1 MNGKRFLSLV
11 LTMCMVLSM
20 LPANV
25 LAIEWPVRQADSA
38 DAPELV
44 NGYYEIYTADHLYW
58 FASQVNGGS
67 TSINAK
73 LMADIVVNENVLKAD
88 GTLNGDGSNFRA
100 WMPIGDSANR
110 YWGSFVGNGKTI
122 SGLYINTDE
131 NGVGLFG
138 YTGEAILY
146 NITVVDS
153 YIRGGNYVG
162 GIVGYN
168 DNGFI
173 QSCTNAATV
182 DGTGSVGGIIGYSD
196 NHFSGIILPEDCF
209 CEDIRCSICNP
220 CFYDVRNCYSVGR
233 VNGSGIIGEF
243 DFEYLDAIKSTYCY
257 YLEGSASGGVE
268 GQDIVNVAEPKAA
281 SFFPAEILPAWAGV
295 APQLVDGYY
304 EIYNADQLYWFAEQV
319 NSGNLGINGKLM
331 ADIVVNENVL
341 NADGTLNGDGS
352 NFRVWTPIGYY
363 ISSSECAI
371 YTGTFDGNGKTIS
384 GLYFD
389 DASKDN
395 VGLLGI
401 VEDGG
406 KVQSVGV
413 VGSYLKGKKYV
424 GGVVG
429 YNYSGTISNCYN
441 TGTVIGSEDV
451 GGVVGCGAG
460 NVSNCYNNG
469 SVSGGTGAGGVVGLI
484 GNGGS
489 VSDCYSTGSISG
501 YEYVGGVV
509 GCGYKNSVSRCY
521 NTGSISGYE
530 YVGGVVGYNYS
541 GTISNCYNIGNV
553 SGSSCNVGG
562 VVGCG
567 YNNSVSRCYNT
578 GSISGGSAVGGVVG
592 FNSDGTVSN
601 CYNTGRVSGGYYDVG
616 GVVGANRSTVSNCY
630 YLIGCAQ
637 DGSNK
642 VQYGIGNDIQ
652 GSTTADVAGK
662 TSGKSSAEFAS
673 GEVAYLLQGEQEE
686 QIWGQ
691 TIGTDEYPVLGGDK
705 VYLDDGV
712 YSNLKSCNHNWLEAT
727 CTQPLTCSICGQT
740 RGTALMHE
748 WTMATCTA
756 PSTCVNCGQI
766 DGYALGHNWADASC
780 TKPSTCNNCGETIGD
795 AVGHSYVN
803 GFCGECDAY
812 EPAVLNGTVYEIS
825 NAGQLYWFAE
835 KVNGGDTAI
844 NGKLMADIVVN
855 TNVLKEDGSLNS
867 GAFRSWTPIG
877 NNTYRYCG
885 YFEGNGKTISGLYFS
900 NSSADYVGLFGYVG
914 RLGQIDEVGM
924 IGSYFKGRNYV
935 GGIAGYNLGDVSKSY
950 NEATLYGTKYVGGL
964 AGYCYGS
971 FIVDPIFWSDPG
983 TIMYCYNKGSVYGD
997 SFVGGLVGCTAGY
1010 YGNMSTYG
1018 VLCYSYNLGFVSGVT
1033 KVGAV
1038 VGAIEGTVSY
1048 GNVEW
1053 CYYLD
1058 EGVPGISN
1066 GADFD
1071 NVDTVYGLTAEQFA
1085 SGVAAYYLSG
1095 GFGQTIGVDPFP
1107 VFDGQKV
1114 YRNQTGGCAD
1124 ANATYVYSNTE
1135 ADPVVVHTMVGPF
1148 CEQARYCSV
1157 CGMTEGEALGH
1168 NYVATVVKPGCTTLG
1183 YTEHCCSNCFD
1194 IYITDEVGALGHN
1207 WVDATCDE
1215 PRTCANCGEA
1225 SGEALGHDWSEAT
1238 CTEPKTCSVCGETEG
1253 DALGHSWNDATC
1265 TEPNTCSVCGE
1276 TSGVALGHKWN
1287 AATCTEPKTCSVC
1300 GETEGEALGHSW
1312 VDATCT
1318 EPKICS
1324 VCGETE
1330 GYALG
1335 HSWADVSC
1343 TEPKICSGC
1352 GQAEGEALGHSWV
1365 DATCTE
1371 AKTCSVCGATEG
1383 PALGHIEVIVP
1394 GYAATYDAPG
1404 LTDGSYCSRC
1414 GENVQEQQPIAPLSE
1429 EVSFSYKVYGING
1442 SANAVN
1448 SGCITLEIWMN
1459 VNSDMAR
1466 LWAADLS
1473 LSFNENLTLLE
1484 ISGGIFAESLAT
1496 PLDIANAYHAV
1507 KLTQDMGY
1515 GYDKTF
1521 SKGQYLF
1528 ATLTFKVDRDFCAE
1542 NADFVIGQG
1551 ECLIIRKG
1559 MYSNDLVSDFGTG
1572 TSIYVSKLGDA
1583 DLDGRIT
1590 AVDTMALSMWF
1601 EGADLDAYEA
1611 IFDLNKDGYVDGDDF
1626 ALLRGA
1632 VVWDDSYLDI

>member
-44 NGYYEIYTADHLYW
+44 NGYYEIYTADNLYW

-88 GTLNGDGSNFRA
+88 GTLNGDGSNFRT

-243 DFEYLDAIKSTYCY
+243 DFKYLDAIKSTYCY

-304 EIYNADQLYWFAEQV
+304 EIYNADQLYWFAEKV
-319 NSGNLGINGKLM
+319 NGGDTAINGKLM

-341 NADGTLNGDGS
+341 NEDGELNGDGS
-352 NFRVWTPIGYY
+352 NFRVWTPICN
-363 ISSSECAI
+363 SSKK

-384 GLYFD
+384 GLYFND
-389 DASKDN
+389 TSKSY
-395 VGLLGI
+395 VGLFGRVGSGGV
-401 VEDGG
+401 VEN
-406 KVQSVGV
+406 VGV
-413 VGSYLKGKKYV
+413 VDSYIRGDNYV

-429 YNYSGTISNCYN
+429 YHYSGTVSNSYNTGSVSGSSYVGGVSGFN
-441 TGTVIGSEDV
+441 TGTVSNSYNTGSVSGSEDV
-451 GGVVGCGAG
+451 GGVTGFNTGT
-460 NVSNCYNNG
+460 VSNSYNNG

-484 GNGGS
+484 GYGGS
-489 VSDCYSTGSISG
+489 VSD
-501 YEYVGGVV
+501 
-509 GCGYKNSVSRCY
+509 CY

-530 YVGGVVGYNYS
+530 
-541 GTISNCYNIGNV
+541 
-553 SGSSCNVGG
+553 NVGG

-567 YNNSVSRCYNT
+567 YNYNNSVSRCYNT
-578 GSISGGSAVGGVVG
+578 GSVSGSEDVGGVVG
-592 FNSDGTVSN
+592 LNSDGTISN
-601 CYNTGRVSGGYYDVG
+601 CYNTGSVSGDDDVSGVVGYNSGTVSKCYNTGSVSGSWYVGGVVSYNSSGTVSNSYNTGSVSGSDYVG
-616 GVVGANRSTVSNCY
+616 GVVGYNIGSVSNSYNTGSVSGSSYYVGGVVGYHDSTSGTVTNCY
-630 YLIGCAQ
+630 YRTGCAKDGDNEIQFGIGCETQ
-637 DGSNK
+637 GSNAR
-642 VQYGIGNDIQ
+642 D
-652 GSTTADVAGK
+652 TAGV
-662 TSGKSSAEFAS
+662 TIGKSTDAFAS
-673 GEVAYLLQGEQEE
+673 GEVAYMLQGEQTEH
-686 QIWGQ
+686 IWGQ
-691 TIGTDEYPVLGGDK
+691 NIGMDAYPVLGGDR
-705 VYLDDGV
+705 VYYDDGV
-712 YSNLKSCNHNWLEAT
+712 YTN
-727 CTQPLTCSICGQT
+727 
-740 RGTALMHE
+740 
-748 WTMATCTA
+748 
-756 PSTCVNCGQI
+756 QI
-766 DGYALGHNWADASC
+766 PCL
-780 TKPSTCNNCGETIGD
+780 
-795 AVGHSYVN
+795 HS
-803 GFCGECDAY
+803 
-812 EPAVLNGTVYEIS
+812 
-825 NAGQLYWFAE
+825 
-835 KVNGGDTAI
+835 
-844 NGKLMADIVVN
+844 
-855 TNVLKEDGSLNS
+855 
-867 GAFRSWTPIG
+867 
-877 NNTYRYCG
+877 
-885 YFEGNGKTISGLYFS
+885 
-900 NSSADYVGLFGYVG
+900 
-914 RLGQIDEVGM
+914 
-924 IGSYFKGRNYV
+924 
-935 GGIAGYNLGDVSKSY
+935 
-950 NEATLYGTKYVGGL
+950 
-964 AGYCYGS
+964 
-971 FIVDPIFWSDPG
+971 
-983 TIMYCYNKGSVYGD
+983 
-997 SFVGGLVGCTAGY
+997 
-1010 YGNMSTYG
+1010 
-1018 VLCYSYNLGFVSGVT
+1018 
-1033 KVGAV
+1033 
-1038 VGAIEGTVSY
+1038 
-1048 GNVEW
+1048 
-1053 CYYLD
+1053 
-1058 EGVPGISN
+1058 
-1066 GADFD
+1066 
-1071 NVDTVYGLTAEQFA
+1071 
-1085 SGVAAYYLSG
+1085 
-1095 GFGQTIGVDPFP
+1095 
-1107 VFDGQKV
+1107 
-1114 YRNQTGGCAD
+1114 
-1124 ANATYVYSNTE
+1124 
-1135 ADPVVVHTMVGPF
+1135 
-1148 CEQARYCSV
+1148 
-1157 CGMTEGEALGH
+1157 
-1168 NYVATVVKPGCTTLG
+1168 
-1183 YTEHCCSNCFD
+1183 
-1194 IYITDEVGALGHN
+1194 
-1207 WVDATCDE
+1207 
-1215 PRTCANCGEA
+1215 
-1225 SGEALGHDWSEAT
+1225 WSEAT
-1238 CTEPKTCSVCGETEG
+1238 CIAPKTCTICGVTEG
-1253 DALGHSWNDATC
+1253 YLRSHVCDWVVTVAPTC
-1265 TEPNTCSVCGE
+1265 TEPGLDTYACAICGYIQDTYEISPIGHYFQNEVTSLPTCTEYGIVTHTCTRCGYSYTDSVMTDLHTVFEDSLRDFDLFDQEPLDTIFLTLNTKLNPMYHIGCDGSDNCYKTMSAEEFEAELDRYIAINDAILNQARFVFGYDPQTQTYRFSHIGGWGGAIYSRECLGYIKNGNTYSVFFEDRVLEPLPQEGYDYLE
-1276 TSGVALGHKWN
+1276 ALGNYPERFTFEGKVYEDFCWGEYYHVVSYTGTGNRYEVEYDGNTVRILSWSTYGPEDKPEEFDHGVYPDLNPIDHIWTEE
-1287 AATCTEPKTCSVC
+1287 ATCTTPRYCINC
-1300 GETEGEALGHSW
+1300 GLTNGTTLAHDEA
-1312 VDATCT
+1312 VT
-1318 EPKICS
+1318 
-1324 VCGETE
+1324 
-1330 GYALG
+1330 
-1335 HSWADVSC
+1335 
-1343 TEPKICSGC
+1343 
-1352 GQAEGEALGHSWV
+1352 
-1365 DATCTE
+1365 
-1371 AKTCSVCGATEG
+1371 
-1383 PALGHIEVIVP
+1383 P

-1414 GENVQEQQPIAPLSE
+1414 GETVQEQQPIAPIAE
-1429 EVSFSYKVYGING
+1429 EVTFSYKACGING

-1448 SGCITLEIWMN
+1448 SGYVTLEIWMN
-1459 VNSDMAR
+1459 INSDMAR

-1590 AVDTMALSMWF
+1590 AADTMALSMWF